1 MSPAQRVW
9 AAHRPVDLRATLAPL
24 ARGTGDPA
32 HRFDAAGRFW
42 WACTTPDGDG
52 TLELAVHDPASV
64 DARVHARA
72 WGPGADWLLERVP
85 TLLGADDDWSSLD
98 LAAVPVLHGVRRRRP
113 GLRLPRTGLVMD
125 ALVPAVLEQ
134 KVTGVEARR
143 SWRLLLQRFGA
154 PAPGPAGAGLRVP
167 PPARALLDLPSWE
180 WHRLGVDLKRQRA
193 IRAAASV
200 ANRLEEAA
208 AMAPDAALVRLRLI
222 PGIGEW
228 TAAETAQ
235 RSNGHADAVSV
246 GDYHLKNMIVHLF
259 TGRARG
265 SDEQMLELLAPWAGQ
280 RQRVMRLAELAG
292 IGAPRFGPKF
302 HYTDIRAI

>member
-1 MSPAQRVW
+1 MWSPG
-9 AAHRPVDLRATLAPL
+9 RPVDLRATLGPL
-24 ARGTGDPA
+24 TRGTGDPA
-32 HRFDAAGRFW
+32 HRFDTAGRFW
-42 WACTTPDGDG
+42 WSCATPDGAG
-52 TLELAVHDPASV
+52 TLALAAVRDPTSAAAQV
-64 DARVHARA
+64 RAQA
-72 WGPGADWLLERVP
+72 WGPGAAWLLERVP
-85 TLLGADDDWSSLD
+85 TLLGAHDDWSALD
-98 LAAVPVLHGVRRRRP
+98 LADVPVLYGTRRRRP
-113 GLRLPRTGLVMD
+113 GMRLPCTGLVMD

-134 KVTGVEARR
+134 KVTGQEARR
-143 SWRLLLQRFGA
+143 SWRLLLNRFGT
-154 PAPGPAGAGLRVP
+154 PAPGPVGTDARAAMRVP
-167 PPARALLDLPSWE
+167 PSAQALLALPTWE

-208 AMAPDAALVRLRLI
+208 AMAPDAALARLRLI

-246 GDYHLKNMIVHLF
+246 GDYHLKNMVVHLL

-265 SDEQMLELLAPWAGQ
+265 TDEQMLALLAPWAGQ
-280 RQRVMRLAELAG
+280 RQRVMRLVELTG

-302 HYTDIRAI
+302 NYTDIRAI